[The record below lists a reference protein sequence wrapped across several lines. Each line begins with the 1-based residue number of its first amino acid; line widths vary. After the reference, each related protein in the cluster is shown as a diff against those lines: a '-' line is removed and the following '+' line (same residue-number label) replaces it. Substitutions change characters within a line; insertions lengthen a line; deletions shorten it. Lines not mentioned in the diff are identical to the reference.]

1 MIDYIALIDKYYEKQ
16 PELKHILLT
25 HSMQVRD
32 RALRIIAAHPE
43 WVEQGVVDPTF
54 VHEAAM
60 LHDVGIIYC
69 DAPRIYC
76 NGPHHYIEHGY
87 LGAELLRREGLYKH
101 ADVAERHTGSGI
113 TEEQVSREERN
124 IPIKDYCPR
133 TLEEKIICYADK
145 FYSKSH
151 LGEEV
156 QMAKIRRNIWRYGHD
171 AILRF
176 EEMYQLMG
184 E

>member
-1 MIDYIALIDKYYEKQ
+1 MIDYIALIDKYYAQ
-16 PELKHILLT
+16 RPELKQVLLV

-32 RALRIIAAHPE
+32 KAMQIVANHPD
-43 WVEQGVVDPTF
+43 WITQQLVDPVF
-54 VHEAAM
+54 IEEAAM
-60 LHDVGIIYC
+60 LHDIGIIYC
-69 DAPRIYC
+69 NAPRIHCHGEY
-76 NGPHHYIEHGY
+76 HYILHGY
-87 LGAELLRREGLYKH
+87 LGAELLRKEGLNKH

-113 TEEQVSREERN
+113 SEEQVIREGRD

-156 QMAKIRRNIWRYGHD
+156 KMEKVRQNIWRYGHD
-171 AILRF
+171 AVLRF
-176 EEMYQLMG
+176 DEMRQLMG